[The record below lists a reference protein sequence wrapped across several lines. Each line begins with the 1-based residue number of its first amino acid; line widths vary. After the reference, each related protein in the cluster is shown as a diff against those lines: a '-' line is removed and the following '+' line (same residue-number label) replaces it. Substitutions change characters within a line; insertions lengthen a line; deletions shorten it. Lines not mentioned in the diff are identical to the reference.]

1 MNSRYLTLIYLLTVF
16 SSFILSQN
24 SWDLQTTGI
33 TNTLNCIRVVNNNIA
48 WAAGDS
54 GKVIRTVNSGMTWT
68 SVDDGNFGDAIIWNI
83 DALDSSTAF
92 VTITPLPLSTTYI
105 YRTINGGNSWE
116 LVFSQDGGFINDIHM
131 INQMNGLAYG
141 DPVDNKWTIIKTT
154 DGGTSWSRISTEPSP
169 NGSEVGFYYNS
180 LYMIG
185 STDIWFLGTQRV
197 YRSSDGGA
205 TWTNSLTPDYYL
217 SVWFINDSVGMCSSN
232 SNAGLS
238 TNSGINWNQITV
250 PGSGSYYSLAGSGT
264 RDFWTASDG
273 YVYHTTDFGSN
284 WSSELIFFGNIFAM
298 DFVTIGSNAIGYVAG
313 TNGTIARYEGAITS
327 ISKQPSISNKY
338 SLEQNYPNPFNPTT
352 KIKFTIPNAQFV
364 TVKIFDVLG
373 KFVMS
378 ICNEEKPSGTYELN
392 FDGIG
397 LSSGIYFYQLQAGN
411 FIETKKFTLIK

>member
-1 MNSRYLTLIYLLTVF
+1 MNLRYFTLIYSMTVF
-16 SSFILSQN
+16 SSFIMPQN
-24 SWDLQTTGI
+24 SWNLQTTGI
-33 TNTLNCIRVVNNNIA
+33 TNTLNCIRVVNSNIA

-54 GKVIRTVNSGMTWT
+54 GKVIRTVNGGINWT
-68 SVDDGNFGDAIIWNI
+68 LVDGENFGDAIIWNI

-92 VTITPLPLSTTYI
+92 VTITPLPLSTSYI
-105 YRTINGGNSWE
+105 YRTINGGTTWE
-116 LVFSQDGGFINDIHM
+116 QVFSQDGGFINDIHM
-131 INQMNGLAYG
+131 IDQMNGLAYG
-141 DPVDNKWTIIKTT
+141 DPVDNKWTIIKTN
-154 DGGTSWSRISTEPSP
+154 DGGTSWSQISTEPSP
-169 NGSEVGFYYNS
+169 NGSEVGVYYNS
-180 LYMIG
+180 LYMID
-185 STDIWFLGTQRV
+185 SSYIWFLGTQRV
-197 YRSSDGGA
+197 YRSSDGGT
-205 TWTNSLTPDYYL
+205 TWTNSLTPDYYS

-238 TNSGINWNQITV
+238 SNSGIDWNQITV
-250 PGSGSYYSLAGSGT
+250 PGSGGYYTLAGSGT

-298 DFVTIGSNAIGYVAG
+298 DFVTIGNIAIGYVAG
-313 TNGTIARYEGAITS
+313 TNGILARYEGAITS
-327 ISKQPSISNKY
+327 ANEQPSILNKY

-352 KIKFTIPNAQFV
+352 TIKFTIPNAQYV

-392 FDGIG
+392 FNSNG

-411 FIETKKFTLIK
+411 FIETKKLTLIK